1 MKTWRMAV
9 FLMLAGVVLPSHAL
23 LFAQEQEKVAEEKEG
38 KTQAYREIGDFPR
51 LEITLDDL
59 HQLSKEINGELYRH
73 QKSQGIEPK
82 PPLFRITAYQD
93 HKSVSE
99 LSVYALSKHTED
111 LSDPLPAVQLYFFIP
126 GTFVNID
133 LNDHLSVYFMGGMD
147 RKLLRRIQ
155 RRIQGFGEIHAV
167 PPSPFHVHLIPQYA
181 TIISSLLLVCAVL
194 FRKRTR
200 ERMHFSDLAS
210 DSRFLFF
217 LFLAGLVYVLGSY
230 FIVSRFPIT
239 LVHW

>member
-1 MKTWRMAV
+1 MMSR
-9 FLMLAGVVLPSHAL
+9 AL
-23 LFAQEQEKVAEEKEG
+23 LFAEDTEKVK
-38 KTQAYREIGDFPR
+38 QSYREIGDFPR
-51 LEITLDDL
+51 LELTLDDL
-59 HQLSKEINGELYRH
+59 HQLSKEISGELSRH
-73 QKSQGIEPK
+73 QKAQGLEVTPVV
-82 PPLFRITAYQD
+82 FRITAYQN
-93 HKSVSE
+93 KRSVSE

-111 LSDPLPAVQLYFFIP
+111 LKDPLHSVQLYYFVP

-155 RRIQGFGEIHAV
+155 KRIQGFGEIHAV

-181 TIISSLLLVCAVL
+181 TIIASLLLVCAVL

-200 ERMHFSDLAS
+200 ERMHFSDLAK
-210 DSRFLFF
+210 DSRFLFL

-239 LVHW
+239 LIHW